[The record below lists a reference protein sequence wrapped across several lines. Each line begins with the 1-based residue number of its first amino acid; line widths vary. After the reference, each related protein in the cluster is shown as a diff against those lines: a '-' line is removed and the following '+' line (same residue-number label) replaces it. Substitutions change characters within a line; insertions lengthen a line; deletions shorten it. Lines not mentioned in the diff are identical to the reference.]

1 MNTHTWGVPHGLG
14 AWIALPIVVL
24 MWAAA
29 FPAPAQ
35 SGRDAGP
42 GSADAEGAERTPEVV
57 DVIPLPEQEPESVV
71 RARRRP
77 ALEEIVVTAQKR
89 EEDLQTVPL
98 SVTAIGGD
106 DLVDKDMGDMNE
118 VANYVPNLDV
128 LAVPTFPSIYM
139 RGLGSSYNRGFEQS
153 VAILIDEVF
162 YGRASYIN
170 QGLLDLQSIEVL
182 RGPQGTLF
190 GKNSSAGA
198 IHFRTAKP
206 ERALG
211 VNADAQFGVDDH
223 RRFRLTSTG
232 PVGDDLSWRVALLSD
247 RRDGRVHNTG
257 TGVDE
262 ENLDNVGARAR
273 LLWEPSDTLSLEL
286 SLNTSIVNQE
296 GSGSQLIE
304 VRDRHLAAMRVFD
317 DTVGDDPYDD
327 RTSTDF
333 PAGVARDARDGT
345 LKIDRQFDGGTVFTS
360 ITNYAWLDEIVSF
373 DADVSPV
380 PFLVLDNNEALRQY
394 SQEFRLTSPP
404 GEFEYVAGLYG
415 LRTDLRATYDIT
427 DYLMLNEIL
436 QITGELERR
445 GCVVSPTPEA
455 CQDAVLDDAVSG
467 ALAGQTIRARIAA
480 EGGTAEPVETAFTR
494 FDQLTDSLALYGQFT
509 WHFRPRWSA
518 TFGGR
523 LNYERKSLDVSHR
536 LFNNRTGQDGNAIL
550 SGSQGLP
557 GVGFGLGDSPLGSV
571 IFPVIINGDTQF
583 QAHREREDFN
593 LIPKL
598 SLQFDFAADAMA
610 YASVARGYKSGGF
623 NAQPVNDEQLEFD
636 EEDALTYEIGI
647 KSELLGRAARLN
659 VSLFR
664 TDFDGLQ
671 VATFNGF
678 SYVVG
683 NAASATIQGIE
694 YEAVLLTPYG
704 VLFGLNGAFT
714 QAEYDDF
721 SSAPCPAEETAAP
734 PCDLSG
740 QRLRL
745 APELKTTFTAG
756 WEGSPW
762 RWPVVATAGITA
774 SYTSDVPLATDLD
787 PVDYRVPGTTYGVQ
801 LGLKS
806 AGGNGWR
813 VTLFGDNVTGH
824 ESLAG
829 AQDAPAYR
837 GTHFGG
843 AFPGPTY
850 ELEVGYRF

>member
-1 MNTHTWGVPHGLG
+1 MRTTRVSHSAMIRTGML
-14 AWIALPIVVL
+14 IAALLAV
-24 MWAAA
+24 AAVSQ
-29 FPAPAQ
+29 AQ
-35 SGRDAGP
+35 AGP
-42 GSADAEGAERTPEVV
+42 ESGQANTNAASPDPELV
-57 DVIPLPEQEPESVV
+57 DVIPLPEQASESVV

-118 VANYVPNLDV
+118 VASYVPNLDV

-170 QGLLDLQSIEVL
+170 QGLLDLQSVEVL

-198 IHFRTAKP
+198 IHFRTARP
-206 ERALG
+206 EREFG
-211 VNADAQFGVDDH
+211 VTADAQFGVDEH
-223 RRFRLTSTG
+223 RRFRFASTG
-232 PVGDDLSWRVALLSD
+232 PAGDELSWRVALLSD

-262 ENLDNVGARAR
+262 ENLDNLGARGR
-273 LLWEPSDTLSLEL
+273 LLWEPGDDLSVDFTV
-286 SLNTSIVNQE
+286 NASIVNQH

-317 DTVGDDPYDD
+317 DRVGDNPYDEE
-327 RTSTDF
+327 TSTDF
-333 PAGVARDARDGT
+333 PAGVARDAWDGT
-345 LKIDRQFDGGTVFTS
+345 IKIDRTTGGGTVFTS
-360 ITNYAWLDEIVSF
+360 ITNYAWLDEVVSL

-380 PFLVLDNNEALRQY
+380 PFLVLDNNESLRQY

-404 GEFEYVAGLYG
+404 GDFEYVAGLYG
-415 LRTDLRATYDIT
+415 LRTDLRTTYDIT
-427 DYLMLNEIL
+427 EYLMLNEIL

-445 GCVVSPTPEA
+445 ACVNSPAPEA
-455 CQDAVLDDAVSG
+455 CQDAVLNDAVSG
-467 ALAGQTIRARIAA
+467 AVAGQTIQARLAL
-480 EGGTAEPVETAFTR
+480 EGGMPQPVETSLTR

-509 WHFRPRWSA
+509 WHFAPRWSA
-518 TFGGR
+518 TLGGR
-523 LNYERKSLDVSHR
+523 LNYEKKILDVAHR
-536 LFNNRTGQDGNAIL
+536 LLNNRTGQDGNAIL

-557 GVGFGLGDSPLGSV
+557 GVGFGIGDSPLGSV
-571 IFPVIINGDTQF
+571 IFPVIIAGDTQF
-583 QAHREREDFN
+583 QAHRERQDVN

-598 SLQFDFAADAMA
+598 SAQFDFRDDAMA

-678 SYVVG
+678 AYVVG
-683 NAASATIQGIE
+683 NAASATIQGVE
-694 YEAVLLTPYG
+694 FEGVLLTPYG
-704 VLFGLNGAFT
+704 VLLGLNGAFT

-721 SSAPCPAEETAAP
+721 SSAPCAAEETGTP
-734 PCDLSG
+734 PCDLGG

-787 PVDYRVPGTTYGVQ
+787 PIDYRVPGTTYGVR

-806 AGGNGWR
+806 SSGDGWR

-843 AFPGPTY
+843 AFPGPSY
-850 ELEVGYRF
+850 ELEVGYSF